1 VKRVRWSAHALQNL
15 ADREIER
22 EQADR
27 TLAAPEFVVAGQAG
41 RKVFMRRY
49 FDRSL
54 HQEML
59 MRMIVEETTDEIIVV
74 TLYKTSQIEKY
85 LKGLVP

>member
-1 VKRVRWSAHALQNL
+1 MKVVRWSSHALRNL

-27 TLAAPEFVVAGQAG
+27 TLAAPEFVVPGEAD

-49 FDRSL
+49 YDTAL
-54 HQEML
+54 QQAML
-59 MRMIVEETTDEIIVV
+59 LRIILEETMAETVVV
-74 TLYKTSQIEKY
+74 TIYKTSQIDKY
-85 LKGLVP
+85 TEGLSP

>member
-1 VKRVRWSAHALQNL
+1 VKRVHWSAHALQNL

-22 EQADR
+22 EQADG

-41 RKVFMRRY
+41 RKVLMQRY
-49 FDRSL
+49 VDRIL
-54 HQEML
+54 HQQML
-59 MRMIVEETTDEIIVV
+59 LRMIVEETMDEIVVV

>member
-15 ADREIER
+15 TDREIER

-27 TLAAPEFVVAGQAG
+27 TLTAPEFVVAGQAG
-41 RKVFMRRY
+41 RKVLMQRY
-49 FDRSL
+49 VDRIL
-54 HQEML
+54 HQGML
-59 MRMIVEETTDEIIVV
+59 LRMIVEETMDEIVVV

-85 LKGLVP
+85 LKGLGP